1 MKIRLL
7 LIGHILAT
15 SLHAQ
20 YYYDDIIGVQET
32 NRQMQN
38 YISNKV
44 KSISGTGTDSK
55 GTIEN
60 KYSEF
65 YEIKNNGRSLKAAHI
80 TGMSKNV
87 VYSHFDDNGRIT
99 SREDSSSSILN
110 ITSYTYDGSGRII
123 KIQNTVKDQDNKFNQ
138 VETHFWQYNS
148 ENSPVKMWRII
159 DNTGSGMGV
168 DSLEVKF
175 VTDLEGNIGEERTYK
190 KGMETNFLYYYYD
203 DKKRLTDI
211 VRYNKK
217 LRKLIPDVMFEY
229 DDNGRVIQKIT
240 TTSDL
245 VVGYLI
251 WRYILDENGLKTKEA
266 LFNNDKKMTGKIE
279 YVYSF
284 SK

>member
-7 LIGHILAT
+7 LFCIIFAPAVN
-15 SLHAQ
+15 AQ
-20 YYYDDIIGVQET
+20 YYFDDIIGVQET

-38 YISNKV
+38 YVSNKV
-44 KSISGTGTDSK
+44 KSITGTGTDSK
-55 GTIEN
+55 GTTEN
-60 KYSEF
+60 RYSEF
-65 YEIKNNGRSLKAAHI
+65 YEIKNNGRSLKVTHI

-99 SREDSSSSILN
+99 SREDSSSTILN
-110 ITSYTYDGSGRII
+110 ITSYAYDESGRII

-138 VETHFWQYNS
+138 VETHIWQYNT
-148 ENSPVKMWRII
+148 ENTPVKMWRII

-168 DSLEVKF
+168 DSLEVRLT
-175 VTDLEGNIGEERTYK
+175 TDNDGNIADERTYK
-190 KGMETNFLYYYYD
+190 KGKETNFLYYYYD

-217 LRKLIPDVMFEY
+217 LKKLIPDIMFEY
-229 DDNGRVIQKIT
+229 DEKGRIIQKIT

-251 WRYILDENGLKTKEA
+251 WRYIFNEKGLKTKEA

-279 YVYSF
+279 YIYSY
-284 SK
+284 SE